1 MGKRCLS
8 DQTCSLSS
16 LIPDV
21 NDDKNLILTVSKHK
35 HGRRLV
41 GAG

>member
-1 MGKRCLS
+1 MGKCYLT
-8 DQTCSLSS
+8 DLTCSLSS

-21 NDDKNLILTVSKHK
+21 NNDKNLILTVSKHK
-35 HGRRLV
+35 HGWRLV